1 MQSPSD
7 LSDVGAQGR
16 LRELSGDAQIV
27 GRLRQAL
34 LSWDHRA
41 TPTLD
46 GFLQDVPQAA
56 QELAALF
63 WPQQDLQG
71 LQPLLEAFVHREVY
85 DWVFGLIKPT
95 LAAEDWRLYGL
106 SREFCHRNGS
116 PKQLGATFYNF
127 VPNAAV
133 VELSTL
139 PTKRTPLEKL
149 HCLQSSY
156 DYIFAEVKGALI
168 SVIAK
173 YSGTPLFPNSKDEKN
188 RKNPKTPD
196 KELELPLISNEEAAP
211 ILMAVIMKSKL
222 FYAHSE
228 LAYIRTLGRGLLE
241 SHAHLR
247 QIFAKFEE
255 ALERIQRQPISD
267 AMGDQ
272 LANQM
277 DVCETIEFVQRSAAK
292 QPKKTIFAEETG
304 RVARLITAATTETL
318 NF

>member
-173 YSGTPLFPNSKDEKN
+173 YS
-188 RKNPKTPD
+188 D

>member
-1 MQSPSD
+1 MIN
-7 LSDVGAQGR
+7 GA
-16 LRELSGDAQIV
+16 
-27 GRLRQAL
+27 
-34 LSWDHRA
+34 
-41 TPTLD
+41 
-46 GFLQDVPQAA
+46 
-56 QELAALF
+56 
-63 WPQQDLQG
+63 
-71 LQPLLEAFVHREVY
+71 
-85 DWVFGLIKPT
+85 K
-95 LAAEDWRLYGL
+95 
-106 SREFCHRNGS
+106 
-116 PKQLGATFYNF
+116 
-127 VPNAAV
+127 
-133 VELSTL
+133 
-139 PTKRTPLEKL
+139 LEKETET
-149 HCLQSSY
+149 HTKVPFDEGPSSY